1 MRVVTILAILL
12 IKDKQSSHSDLR
24 HHSAA
29 LGLVLDAKA
38 LARALRMCQQGGP
51 LIEHIPHFRATIL
64 RMRRTLAVS
73 YRWQHEAISITAD
86 GVLSLNMSRFQV
98 QALMD
103 EIPRSGCS
111 FVWIDK
117 LSVFQQRGSELQN
130 KLLSRMLAVFSGAQ
144 ATLAIRSLED
154 ADATATTGG
163 HGLRRNTSASTEE
176 EICYFDKLRREVQRE
191 LSHCRPYWLLG
202 SEVDSILTAANA
214 ASIIRKYADLS
225 ARVNCLNRED
235 KLRALCPMIA
245 NIPVDG
251 QHELLALIRRI
262 DSAAPSGMVLDE
274 SGTLLLMH
282 STRCGRRRPG
292 GAACTMAKPPG

>member
-1 MRVVTILAILL
+1 VSEEPSA
-12 IKDKQSSHSDLR
+12 DGPNHS
-24 HHSAA
+24 
-29 LGLVLDAKA
+29 
-38 LARALRMCQQGGP
+38 
-51 LIEHIPHFRATIL
+51 
-64 RMRRTLAVS
+64 RRTC
-73 YRWQHEAISITAD
+73 
-86 GVLSLNMSRFQV
+86 LS
-98 QALMD
+98 D
-103 EIPRSGCS
+103 
-111 FVWIDK
+111 
-117 LSVFQQRGSELQN
+117 
-130 KLLSRMLAVFSGAQ
+130 
-144 ATLAIRSLED
+144 
-154 ADATATTGG
+154 
-163 HGLRRNTSASTEE
+163 TSASTEE

-282 STRCGRRRPG
+282 SDTLRKAAPGRCSLHDGQAPRMSFSHSGRVEDVAGAPIGLAARQGPRQTWHAMTIEPAGGPRAQPRNSTCPTTADSATHMHTRHANGRRTPEEDGRSFTASPG
-292 GAACTMAKPPG
+292 GAENNNVLPGRVMLATSRSAE